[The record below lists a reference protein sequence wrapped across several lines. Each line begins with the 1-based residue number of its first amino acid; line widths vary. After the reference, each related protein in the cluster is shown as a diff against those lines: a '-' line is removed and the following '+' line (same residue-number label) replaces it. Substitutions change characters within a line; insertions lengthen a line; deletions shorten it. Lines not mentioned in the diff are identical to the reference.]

1 MLDDDMMTLSYDAAT
16 EVQTTVLQRLV
27 VDDDDD
33 NDDNDDDNDDADN
46 DDNDD
51 DTATEVQTNLV
62 PSQNLMMIAHFT
74 ILVIPFFFFQY

>member
-1 MLDDDMMTLSYDAAT
+1 LDKNITMLDDDMMTLSFDAAT

-27 VDDDDD
+27 DGDDDDDDDDDD
-33 NDDNDDDNDDADN
+33 NDD
-46 DDNDD
+46 DD

-62 PSQNLMMIAHFT
+62 PSQNLMMIAQFT